1 MKKLHLILILII
13 WLSCDKIEPPYIQ
26 NNDIA
31 PQKTILV
38 EKFTG
43 HKCSNCPEASRK
55 IDELKNFY
63 GDAIIPI
70 SIHPGNLPEFTDTDN
85 NYPYD
90 FTTSYGDTIANDMGA
105 TFLPLGTINR
115 IPGGISNRCW
125 TKDQWSSQINN
136 LLFDENGLPI
146 EKKINI
152 ELTTFFNETN
162 KELTVETNIILLSE
176 LTGNYNL
183 CLLIIEDEIIA
194 PQVDGSEYIIN
205 YEHNHIYRCAIN
217 NVYGQS
223 INEFMFVDL
232 EGQAGYQ
239 SINTVIL
246 NESTNINWNEE
257 WDNLENCHVI
267 AYIYNTESLIIEESI
282 IKHITYE

>member
-1 MKKLHLILILII
+1 MRKLYLILILII
-13 WLSCDKIEPPYIQ
+13 WLSCDKIEPPYVQ
-26 NNDIA
+26 NNNIA
-31 PQKTILV
+31 PKKTILV

-85 NYPYD
+85 NYPYN
-90 FTTSYGDTIANDMGA
+90 FKTGYGDTIANDMGA

-125 TKDQWSSQINN
+125 TKDEWSSQINN

-146 EKKINI
+146 DKKINI
-152 ELTTFFNETN
+152 ELTTFLNEKN
-162 KELTVETNIILLSE
+162 KELTVETNIILLDE
-176 LTGNYNL
+176 LIGNYNL
-183 CLLIIEDEIIA
+183 CLLVIEDSIIA
-194 PQVDGSEYIIN
+194 PQIDGSEYISN

-223 INEFMFVDL
+223 INEFMFIDL

-239 SINTVIL
+239 SINTVIF
-246 NESTNINWNEE
+246 NEINNINWTEE
-257 WDNLENCHVI
+257 WNNLENCHVI

>member
-1 MKKLHLILILII
+1 MKKLYLTLILII

-26 NNDIA
+26 SNDIV

-70 SIHPGNLPEFTDTDN
+70 AIHPGNLPEFTDTDN

-90 FTTSYGDTIANDMGA
+90 FTTGNGNIIANDMGA

-125 TKDQWSSQINN
+125 TKDEWSSQINN
-136 LLFDENGLPI
+136 LLFDENGLPL

-152 ELTTFFNETN
+152 EITTFFNETN
-162 KELTVETNIILLSE
+162 KELTVETNIILLNE

-183 CLLIIEDEIIA
+183 CLIVIEDSIIA
-194 PQVDGSEYIIN
+194 PQVDGSEYIVN
-205 YEHNHIYRCAIN
+205 YEHNHIYRCSMN
-217 NVYGQS
+217 NVYGQN
-223 INEFMFVDL
+223 INELMFVDA
-232 EGQAGYQ
+232 EGEASYQ
-239 SINTVIL
+239 SVNTLVF
-246 NESTNINWNEE
+246 NESNNINWTED
-257 WDNLENCHVI
+257 WDNLENCHVV
-267 AYIYNTESLIIEESI
+267 AYMYNTESLIIEESM